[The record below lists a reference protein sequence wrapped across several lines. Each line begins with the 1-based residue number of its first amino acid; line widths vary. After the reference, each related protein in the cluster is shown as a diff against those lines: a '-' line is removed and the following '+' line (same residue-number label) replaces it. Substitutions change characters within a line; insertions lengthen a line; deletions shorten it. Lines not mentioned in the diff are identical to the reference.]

1 MNNNHDSL
9 TADIIHTFD
18 EASQLLS
25 DSYYADEESELW
37 FCRWRSRE
45 YETGAKLVESLMHD
59 DAFMSEDARK
69 TVHDSVDWYYA
80 FLEQRGYAFRCMK
93 LDIVIARVDNAE
105 IVGAAT

>member
-59 DAFMSEDARK
+59 DAFMSEDARPS
-69 TVHDSVDWYYA
+69 TIRLIGITPFLNSVA
-80 FLEQRGYAFRCMK
+80 MPS
-93 LDIVIARVDNAE
+93 
-105 IVGAAT
+105 GA